1 MIDGKTRDDS
11 HVLRNKSRSSLQY
24 KAQSRGMLRM
34 EAGGEGAGEG
44 AYQRAARGPSVNQV
58 QVA

>member
-1 MIDGKTRDDS
+1 MSVMYYVISHARLYSTRHS
-11 HVLRNKSRSSLQY
+11 HVGCYVWRP
-24 KAQSRGMLRM
+24 A
-34 EAGGEGAGEG
+34 GEGAGEG